1 MRVRTDKSI
10 RLRLREPLSECRNL
24 GLCMTACTLLV
35 CSLCF
40 PGCIERTVSIN
51 TEPEGAKVF
60 LNDQEVGQSPITVP
74 FTWYGDYDIIIRKR
88 GFKTV
93 HTHHN
98 IRTPWYSLPGIDFFT
113 ECLMPFTVHDDRV
126 LDAYVLEPQQLPD
139 KDTLLDAGEAM
150 RAEAGG
156 GGL

>member
-1 MRVRTDKSI
+1 MRARTDTLI
-10 RLRLREPLSECRNL
+10 RSRLGKPLLDRRRL
-24 GLCMTACTLLV
+24 GLCLMTCMLLLGV
-35 CSLCF
+35 FSL

-60 LNDQEVGQSPITVP
+60 LNDQEVGQSPVTVP

-93 HTHHN
+93 QTHHK
-98 IRTPWYSLPGIDFFT
+98 IQTPWYSLPGIDFFT

-126 LDAYVLEPQQLPD
+126 LETYVLDPQQLPD
-139 KDTLLDAGEAM
+139 KDTLLDAAESM
-150 RAEAGG
+150 RADAGAG
-156 GGL
+156 DL